1 MPMKMKIGD
10 RVEVVDDTITGVI
23 TAIQNHQV
31 TIETDDGF
39 PMQFQEVELILEQGF
54 SITRAALQQAI
65 QQKSKPVKRPKP
77 RSAKHMQNTVVEVD
91 LHIEN
96 LTKSTRFMSD
106 YDMLNLQLNT
116 AKNKLDWAI
125 QNHIRRLVFIHGVGR
140 GVLRMELETLLSRYD
155 EVKFYDADY
164 SQYGRGATE
173 VYIYQNL

>member
-1 MPMKMKIGD
+1 
-10 RVEVVDDTITGVI
+10 
-23 TAIQNHQV
+23 
-31 TIETDDGF
+31 
-39 PMQFQEVELILEQGF
+39 QGF

-155 EVKFYDADY
+155 E
-164 SQYGRGATE
+164 
-173 VYIYQNL
+173 